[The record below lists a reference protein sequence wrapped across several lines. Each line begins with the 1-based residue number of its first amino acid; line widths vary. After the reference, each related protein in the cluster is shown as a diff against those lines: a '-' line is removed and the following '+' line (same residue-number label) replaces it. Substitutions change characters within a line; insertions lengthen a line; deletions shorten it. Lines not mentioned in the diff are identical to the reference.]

1 MNFIFKPFP
10 VPQKFAVGEH
20 VVCNGQVCRVVAVGL
35 KFLRLQSLD
44 GRPLG
49 LVKIKAV
56 TPYDAVAHDDSP
68 FSQFSSAEV
77 WNPDT
82 LLRRKR

>member
-1 MNFIFKPFP
+1 MRFIFKPFP
-10 VPQKFAVGEH
+10 VPKKFEVGDQ
-20 VVCNGQVCRVVAVGL
+20 VVCNGQVCAVVAAGL
-35 KFLRLQSLD
+35 KYLRLQSLD

-49 LVKIKAV
+49 LVKTKAV
-56 TPYDAVAHDDSP
+56 TRYDAVMEDDSP
-68 FSQFSSAEV
+68 LSQFTSAEV